1 MYGSMVDLKSMQRAG
16 TAAAR
21 SASGGPPI
29 WFSLGMAVVFMC
41 SGCVDLAKPWE
52 RAGRLDAGG
61 TGGLGGNGQTAT
73 GSGGQTVTT
82 FPSGLD
88 GGDIVDG
95 GESDQAVLGGSGDT
109 AMPGAG
115 GNIEVGSGGADG
127 RSTSGTGE
135 AWDAGSGGVDSATPD
150 DGLVVQTGGTGG
162 DAIDGAGRSP
172 NDLQVDSPADV
183 PTGDARGTGTADSGK
198 ADSGTADSGTA
209 DTGTADSR
217 TGDARS
223 GETDG
228 TTDASVGIDGRL
240 SAGLVAYY
248 PCESA
253 TNAVLPDSSG
263 HKNDGTL
270 ASGAG
275 AATGTACSFAG
286 GEVGNGLFLDSANKG
301 YLSVPSGILASAV
314 EMTVA
319 QWVYLKSNPSWQRI
333 FDFGQDQNVD
343 MVFVSNNN
351 STGRPRFAI
360 SLTGPSGAQVI
371 DGPSAFPTG
380 SWTHLAIVIGPSGG
394 ILYINGQQVGANSS
408 LTLRPVD
415 LGSTPNNFFGRS
427 QYASDPYLD
436 GNLDEIRIY
445 DRALTPAEI
454 SALANGS

>member
-1 MYGSMVDLKSMQRAG
+1 MS
-16 TAAAR
+16 
-21 SASGGPPI
+21 
-29 WFSLGMAVVFMC
+29 
-41 SGCVDLAKPWE
+41 
-52 RAGRLDAGG
+52 
-61 TGGLGGNGQTAT
+61 TG
-73 GSGGQTVTT
+73 
-82 FPSGLD
+82 
-88 GGDIVDG
+88 
-95 GESDQAVLGGSGDT
+95 
-109 AMPGAG
+109 
-115 GNIEVGSGGADG
+115 
-127 RSTSGTGE
+127 GTGE
-135 AWDAGSGGVDSATPD
+135 AWDAGSGGVGSTTPD
-150 DGLVVQTGGTGG
+150 VGFTVQTGGTGG
-162 DAIDGAGRSP
+162 VVIDGAGRSP
-172 NDLQVDSPADV
+172 SDLQVDSPADV
-183 PTGDARGTGTADSGK
+183 PQDAPTGDARGSGT

-209 DTGTADSR
+209 DSGTADSGTADSGTADSGTADSR

-223 GETDG
+223 GGTDV
-228 TTDASVGIDGRL
+228 TTDAGVGIDERL

-253 TNAVLPDSSG
+253 TSAVLPDSSG
-263 HKNDGTL
+263 HRNDGTL

-275 AATGTACSFAG
+275 AGTGTAYSFAG
-286 GEVGNGLFLDSANKG
+286 GEVGNALFLDSANKG

-351 STGRPRFAI
+351 GRPRFAI

-408 LTLRPVD
+408 LTLRPTD
-415 LGSTPNNFFGRS
+415 LGSTPNNYFGRS
-427 QYASDPYLD
+427 QYATDPYLD

-454 SALANGS
+454 SALANSS